1 MAMAILID
9 DTRQGRGPG
18 GAEALCWTCTEAY
31 AGKCL
36 FFEPTSDCPW
46 EEKLTVPSKVAVRQ
60 VKKETRYQ
68 ESPEYYPVYKVLECP
83 NYQPSGR
90 KEKELQREQEL
101 RQVVKTKQ
109 KKKPVPSKRK
119 RKPVPSIESA
129 ASRKG
134 PSSCLLCGAP
144 TDNKL
149 FCSDICKA
157 MGAGLKAKGAGR

>member
-46 EEKLTVPSKVAVRQ
+46 EEKLKVPIKVAVRQ

-68 ESPEYYPVYKVLECP
+68 ENPEYYPVYKVLECP

-90 KEKELQREQEL
+90 KEKELPNYQPSGRKEKEL
-101 RQVVKTKQ
+101 RPAVKTKQ
-109 KKKPVPSKRK
+109 KKKPVPT
-119 RKPVPSIESA
+119 IESA

-157 MGAGLKAKGAGR
+157 MGAGLGLRGING